1 MQPTRDSS
9 VWRSL
14 AVAFGDGVAFGVG
27 MKLIQPPTRPAAP
40 APASLDV
47 DAVAGRVEFL
57 ERRLAEIERT
67 PAQPAAI
74 GAPAPAGTFDQ
85 KVLEAV
91 VNALDARLHEHA
103 GQVERRLTEL
113 EAKIAIELQTLH
125 KQDQSIANGLQSMI
139 GQVQEHFEAR
149 LAEAHETAAIPRLLE
164 QRTAE
169 LYGQLE
175 KVRGEAAAVPG
186 MVKQHTEELR
196 QQMEAEL
203 SEFRRSE
210 EEFRDQLKP
219 ELESVIREAAAIPR
233 LLEERAAELHNEIAT
248 IRGEVA
254 AVPGMVKQHT
264 AELRQQMEA
273 ELSEFRRSEEEFRD
287 QLRPEL
293 ESVIREAS
301 AIPRLLE
308 QRATELQQHMEGTRQ
323 ELLGEIHGVR
333 SDAASIAQLV
343 EQRTEEL
350 RAEFDAVRAEA
361 AATPSL
367 VEQRS
372 AELQQRI
379 ERNRQEL
386 HSEIQAARSEAA
398 SLVRP
403 LEDRLKAE
411 VRDGIGRAAS
421 LIASSSDAA
430 VQEKLAPIQQRTM
443 QSERALIDLLK
454 GIGAVCREAAQN
466 MKLPDDNGPGG
477 SAPPPEDEKPENVQT
492 VESQPEL
499 EPEAPPIE
507 APADPAMPLPSFA
520 QPPQKPSKL
529 WRIPLVSSLAAIGGF
544 AGSYLSMR

>member
-40 APASLDV
+40 ALAAMDV

-67 PAQPAAI
+67 PAQPPAI

-125 KQDQSIANGLQSMI
+125 KQDQAVANGLQSMI

-175 KVRGEAAAVPG
+175 KLRGEA
-186 MVKQHTEELR
+186 
-196 QQMEAEL
+196 
-203 SEFRRSE
+203 
-210 EEFRDQLKP
+210 
-219 ELESVIREAAAIPR
+219 
-233 LLEERAAELHNEIAT
+233 
-248 IRGEVA
+248 A

-264 AELRQQMEA
+264 AELRQRMEADLAELRRSEEEFRGQLKPELESIIREASAIPLLLEERAAELKNEIATVRAEAAAAPASAEQRTAELRQQMEG
-273 ELSEFRRSEEEFRD
+273 ELSEFRRSEEEFRE

-308 QRATELQQHMEGTRQ
+308 QRATELQEHMEGTRQ

-361 AATPSL
+361 ATPSL

-398 SLVRP
+398 GLIRP

-477 SAPPPEDEKPENVQT
+477 SAPPPEDEKPPESVQT
-492 VESQPEL
+492 VESQPEP
-499 EPEAPPIE
+499 EPPPIE

>member
-74 GAPAPAGTFDQ
+74 GAAAPAMTFDQ

-125 KQDQSIANGLQSMI
+125 KQDQAVANGLQSMI

-175 KVRGEAAAVPG
+175 KVRGEA
-186 MVKQHTEELR
+186 
-196 QQMEAEL
+196 
-203 SEFRRSE
+203 
-210 EEFRDQLKP
+210 
-219 ELESVIREAAAIPR
+219 
-233 LLEERAAELHNEIAT
+233 
-248 IRGEVA
+248 A

-398 SLVRP
+398 GLVRP

-499 EPEAPPIE
+499 EREAPPIE